1 MRFKR
6 NVELEHGLRQIDITP
21 LIDMV
26 FQLLIFFMLT
36 SSFIMYS
43 GIKVNLPKAVT
54 AEPAREENLVIAISR
69 ENVLYLDKKV
79 ITNRELKGIFS
90 RAKKDNIPVSI
101 LNLSWLW
108 PFPKDQVKKV
118 IESSRNVVVIEGNY
132 LGQLA
137 GLIAQET
144 GVMIKERYHRFDGRP
159 FYPEEIVT
167 FVKNFKA

>member
-36 SSFIMYS
+36 SSFIMHS

-79 ITNRELKGIFS
+79 ITNRELKGVFS
-90 RAKKDNIPVSI
+90 RAKKDNMPVLI
-101 LNLSWLW
+101 MA
-108 PFPKDQVKKV
+108 DQYA
-118 IESSRNVVVIEGNY
+118 SMGRVVEVWDMARDSGVEEVN
-132 LGQLA
+132 
-137 GLIAQET
+137 IAT
-144 GVMIKERYHRFDGRP
+144 ER
-159 FYPEEIVT
+159 
-167 FVKNFKA
+167 